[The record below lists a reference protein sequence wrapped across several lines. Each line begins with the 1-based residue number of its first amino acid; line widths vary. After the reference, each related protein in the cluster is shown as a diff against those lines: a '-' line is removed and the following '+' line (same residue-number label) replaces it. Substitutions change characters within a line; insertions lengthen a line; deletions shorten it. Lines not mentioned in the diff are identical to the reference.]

1 MHPIVRGQPD
11 IARRL
16 DCDVICDKIE
26 RTMNKDNRTMASA
39 FVKWDS
45 MRALAARSGG
55 IRPGL
60 CARAQSCSGTGA
72 AQGREQGVNRAH
84 NRPMPALFRSKN
96 SAVLPAFLGDNRG
109 ENFFATGGP
118 SAKDTSP
125 VSRAFGD
132 IEEGVRLAHSGQRK
146 MGFDNRREQA
156 K

>member
-1 MHPIVRGQPD
+1 MV
-11 IARRL
+11 
-16 DCDVICDKIE
+16 
-26 RTMNKDNRTMASA
+26 SA

-45 MRALAARSGG
+45 MRALAARPGG

-96 SAVLPAFLGDNRG
+96 SAVLPAFLGNNRG
-109 ENFFATGGP
+109 ENFFATGG
-118 SAKDTSP
+118 SNAKDTSP

-132 IEEGVRLAHSGQRK
+132 IEEGVRLGQGRAVK
-146 MGFDNRREQA
+146 IDSDDRREQA
-156 K
+156 KEQAEYQAGNRRNSRLMCSKSPRFGWVL